1 MPASTYEL
9 IKSGTITGNP
19 TSFTLSAIPSG
30 YTDLYIQCNFYF
42 GGGFGGFNYGCHVN
56 GGGGTA
62 FATTVFGT
70 AGSTVTVGDQNSVP
84 SWLLSFPTGSNTGNN
99 TGVVNVDIANYLN
112 TNILK
117 TVIIQTSVPDSTAP
131 GIEAQVGVYNS
142 TSAITSFTLLGNS
155 GSTLAGGTVNI
166 YGIKAE

>member
-9 IKSGTITGNP
+9 IKNGNITGNP

-30 YTDLYIQCNFYF
+30 YTDLYIQCSFYF
-42 GGGFGGFNYGCHVN
+42 GGSYGGYNYACYVN

-62 FATTVFGT
+62 FATTAFGT
-70 AGSTVTVGDQNSVP
+70 AGSTVGSYDQNSVG
-84 SWLLSFPTGSNTGNN
+84 SWLLSFPTGSPTGDI
-99 TGVVNVDIANYLN
+99 TGVLNVDIANYTN
-112 TNILK
+112 TNIVK
-117 TVIIQTSVPDSTAP
+117 TVIMQTSVPDSTAS
-131 GIEAQVGVYNS
+131 GIEAQVGLYNS
-142 TSAITSFTLLGNS
+142 TSAITSFTLTGNT